1 MKTVIGK
8 IFMEHFEAAA
18 MFMVAERDFVH
29 KNSIRL
35 EERGC

>member
-8 IFMEHFEAAA
+8 IFMEHFEAAV
-18 MFMVAERDFVH
+18 MFMAAERDFAH

-35 EERGC
+35 KDN